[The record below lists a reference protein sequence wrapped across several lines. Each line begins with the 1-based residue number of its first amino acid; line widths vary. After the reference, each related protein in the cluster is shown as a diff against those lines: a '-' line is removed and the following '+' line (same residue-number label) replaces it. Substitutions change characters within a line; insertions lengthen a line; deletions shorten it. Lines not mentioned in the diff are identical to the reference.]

1 MKISDEIRVLSNKLD
16 IDENTYNGIRDLA
29 NRIDHEMVELPKD
42 RDGVPIHEGDKMYLD
57 DGQMFVVNCIKF
69 VDNDNPF
76 FYLTDVNRAA
86 YIPNELT
93 HTCPDNLERIADEL
107 DKWCDGAD
115 IYGDAC
121 GVPRE
126 LVDRIRK
133 LAKIRRPHTRGIGV
147 WHDEDATGGKAIR
160 ELGYEINDTF

>member
-1 MKISDEIRVLSNKLD
+1 MNDEKGKAMKISDEIREWCNLPQAYG
-16 IDENTYNGIRDLA
+16 IHCDELRGLA
-29 NRIDHEMVELPKD
+29 DRIDREMIELPKD
-42 RDGVPIHEGDKMYLD
+42 SDGMPIHEGDKMYLD
-57 DGQMFVVNCIKF
+57 DGQMFIVNCIKF

-86 YIPNELT
+86 YIPTELT

-107 DKWCDGAD
+107 DEWCDGAD

-133 LAKIRRPHTRGIGV
+133 LAKIRCPHPEV
-147 WHDEDATGGKAIR
+147 GK
-160 ELGYEINDTF
+160 GW